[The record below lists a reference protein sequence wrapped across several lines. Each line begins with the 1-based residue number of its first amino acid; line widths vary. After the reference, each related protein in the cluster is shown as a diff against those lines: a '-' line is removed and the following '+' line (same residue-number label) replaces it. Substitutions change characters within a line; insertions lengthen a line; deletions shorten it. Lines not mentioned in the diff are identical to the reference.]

1 MIAQGHVTSV
11 STSSDYGSIDPKNVY
26 DASRALLNTTEQTLT
41 NKTVLNGA
49 WVAATNDRNQFI
61 QVNFSVPHLIR
72 GVTTQGRNG
81 CCKDWVT
88 QYAVHYSYDC
98 QHWVA
103 VGGAN
108 ETDKGIGVMGGL
120 TWMVKVDGQN
130 SDVVVIMENDE
141 ILFTGNSDQDT
152 PVTNDLG
159 CPLWARCVRIYP
171 RQWHKNVAMRID
183 LLGCPI
189 KQLPAPTTLPTPTST
204 QPSTAAPTGAPVT
217 SANTATYLTLS
228 THMTPPPR
236 TPAAFYN
243 TKDPIDCKFSLSTFN
258 CSIPI
263 VHQHCPLSC
272 GKKRKYLFYELNLEH
287 VKHYCGRNAAD
298 RR

>member
-1 MIAQGHVTSV
+1 MAPSSRRSDICRNPLVTAQGHVTSI
-11 STSSDYGSIDPKNVY
+11 SSSSDYGSVDPKNVY
-26 DASRALLNTTEQTLT
+26 DASRSVLNTTEQTLG
-41 NKTVLNGA
+41 NNTVLNGA

-61 QVNFSVPHLIR
+61 QVNFSVPHLMR

-88 QYAVHYSYDC
+88 KYAVHYSYDC
-98 QHWVA
+98 QHWVS

-108 ETDKGIGVMGGL
+108 ET
-120 TWMVKVDGQN
+120 
-130 SDVVVIMENDE
+130 
-141 ILFTGNSDQDT
+141 LFNGNTDLDT

-159 CPLWARCVRIYP
+159 CPIWARCVRIYP

-189 KQLPAPTTLPTPTST
+189 KQLPAPTTSAPSTTTYPTTVVSSGVSMTST
-204 QPSTAAPTGAPVT
+204 T
-217 SANTATYLTLS
+217 ANTATYLTLS

-263 VHQHCPLSC
+263 VHQHCPS
-272 GKKRKYLFYELNLEH
+272 
-287 VKHYCGRNAAD
+287 VMW
-298 RR
+298 